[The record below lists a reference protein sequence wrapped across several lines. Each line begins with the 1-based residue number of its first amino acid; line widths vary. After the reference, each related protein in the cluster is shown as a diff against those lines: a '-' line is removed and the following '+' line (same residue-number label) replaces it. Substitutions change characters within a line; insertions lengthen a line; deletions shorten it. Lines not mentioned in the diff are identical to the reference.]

1 MVDKSVLTSRIEA
14 ADRHLARLLPYAQ
27 MPEQEFLANLDAQ
40 DIVEYNLFQIVN
52 HVIDMIQH
60 IVVDENLGFPES
72 AYDGIEIL
80 RGKGIFSEEEHNVLK
95 KMIGFRNI
103 IGHDY
108 ISVNKEIVFATLT
121 RGLED
126 LTYPHC
132 QDNYDAFLRWIPS
145 SACGVGFGDFAAP

>member
-1 MVDKSVLTSRIEA
+1 MVDKNVLTSRIEA
-14 ADRHLARLLPYAQ
+14 IEKHLARLIPYAQ
-27 MPEQEFLANLDAQ
+27 KSEQEFLYDLDAQ

-52 HVIDMIQH
+52 HMIDMIQH

-80 RGKGIFSEEEHNVLK
+80 REKGILSEKERDVVK

-126 LTYPHC
+126 I
-132 QDNYDAFLRWIPS
+132 RRIV
-145 SACGVGFGDFAAP
+145 SAIASQYF